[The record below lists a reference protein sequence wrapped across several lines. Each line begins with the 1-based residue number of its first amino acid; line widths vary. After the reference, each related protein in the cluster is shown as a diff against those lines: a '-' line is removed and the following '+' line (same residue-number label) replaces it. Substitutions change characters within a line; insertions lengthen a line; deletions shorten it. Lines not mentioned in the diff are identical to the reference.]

1 MEFSN
6 CTKQYSS
13 SFFDK
18 AGFSIGANTC
28 TCVHMFEMLYDYMDT
43 LYTTAA
49 SDANLLQPVTTQET
63 RRYFNMNFL
72 HLK

>member
-1 MEFSN
+1 
-6 CTKQYSS
+6 
-13 SFFDK
+13 
-18 AGFSIGANTC
+18 
-28 TCVHMFEMLYDYMDT
+28 MFEMLYDYMDT